1 MSLRERFKMQTI
13 TEECQ
18 RFSEIQ
24 IKIQG
29 AGEMVY
35 LVKNLLCREE
45 DWSLDSWH
53 PCRKWIS
60 GSIPFNPGAGEVET
74 E

>member
-29 AGEMVY
+29 AGEMAQ
-35 LVKNLLCREE
+35 LVKNLPCREE
-45 DWSLDSWH
+45 DWSLDSRH
-53 PCRKWIS
+53 PCRKWIW
-60 GSIPFNPGAGEVET
+60 GSIPFNPGAGEVGT